1 MVLLV
6 FLHGVGFVEKQIYQ
20 YLKANQTQHHRMPL
34 DLKITSLFI
43 VIGKFNDIWLSVMP
57 IFPEPVNGN
66 GIISVSYI
74 AKDTCCRD
82 VIVPRY
88 QLALQ
93 TDCKS
98 YSFEVPFK
106 INSKS

>member
-1 MVLLV
+1 MS
-6 FLHGVGFVEKQIYQ
+6 
-20 YLKANQTQHHRMPL
+20 M
-34 DLKITSLFI
+34 
-43 VIGKFNDIWLSVMP
+43 
-57 IFPEPVNGN
+57 FPEPVYGN

-98 YSFEVPFK
+98 YPFEVPFE